1 MLSFNQLSGSII
13 DVTQLNG
20 TNGHFTSSLTAANIS
35 TGSLVFG
42 SGLTFFLG
50 ELSVD
55 FTTSETQI
63 ANFQNSL
70 AQEVVTNTLDVGL
83 GTINVLTVTTFMNTC
98 EINASVINCSDID
111 SNSGTI
117 DVLDCTN
124 ISTDVLD
131 VNTSIN
137 ACHLNCSTLNIVDTI
152 GAGGLNVS
160 GAAYFDFLFAYN
172 PCYFETNDVYFG
184 KPEATGTNARLNFW
198 SQITPVE
205 VGLRFGIDT
214 DNIVRMNIPTSG
226 GSTTYNI
233 LMGNV
238 STMTMTNTSTRFHQ
252 QVIMTNLSVPNISST
267 RANFTTDIITPKVT
281 TEALNTSS
289 TMLFNLLNVP
299 SMELSDSLY
308 LYTDLRGTNLYSS
321 ENVCGNNASFTNLST
336 TNLTVTNFS
345 SPALTTANMSIGNG
359 LNFSNNILTGT
370 SSLSAGNNL
379 QIVADVISTSTNINV
394 SNLSSV
400 KLVVNTSISSRHINC
415 STINVCGLATFD
427 SLLVSGPGA
436 TGLLVDEVAVGKV
449 GGSRSVVTFWDD
461 NEVGFRVGLEADGFA
476 RLAVPYYGQFVK
488 FNINLSNI
496 SYLTMENNSTRFQR
510 NVIFGNDVT
519 ATKITCTNIC
529 NTNLTSTKI
538 TCTNISN
545 TNLSTTNCT
554 ITTLRGT
561 TSERTHTP
569 T

>member
-1 MLSFNQLSGSII
+1 
-13 DVTQLNG
+13 
-20 TNGHFTSSLTAANIS
+20 
-35 TGSLVFG
+35 
-42 SGLTFFLG
+42 
-50 ELSVD
+50 
-55 FTTSETQI
+55 
-63 ANFQNSL
+63 
-70 AQEVVTNTLDVGL
+70 
-83 GTINVLTVTTFMNTC
+83 
-98 EINASVINCSDID
+98 
-111 SNSGTI
+111 
-117 DVLDCTN
+117 
-124 ISTDVLD
+124 
-131 VNTSIN
+131 
-137 ACHLNCSTLNIVDTI
+137 
-152 GAGGLNVS
+152 
-160 GAAYFDFLFAYN
+160 
-172 PCYFETNDVYFG
+172 
-184 KPEATGTNARLNFW
+184 
-198 SQITPVE
+198 
-205 VGLRFGIDT
+205 
-214 DNIVRMNIPTSG
+214 
-226 GSTTYNI
+226 
-233 LMGNV
+233 
-238 STMTMTNTSTRFHQ
+238 
-252 QVIMTNLSVPNISST
+252 
-267 RANFTTDIITPKVT
+267 
-281 TEALNTSS
+281 
-289 TMLFNLLNVP
+289 
-299 SMELSDSLY
+299 
-308 LYTDLRGTNLYSS
+308 
-321 ENVCGNNASFTNLST
+321 
-336 TNLTVTNFS
+336 
-345 SPALTTANMSIGNG
+345 

-370 SSLSAGNNL
+370 SSLTAGNNL

-561 TSERTHTP
+561 TLSGNTINASNLNISTKLSVTNISATNITATSITAPNVQP
-569 T
+569 TLTAGTNIAIVGNVISSTWRRHKLYRGK